1 MNKVSSNAIQA
12 QGYYSVSAHW
22 KDLFS
27 RPARKVPLDAGF
39 TCPNRDGTVSSG
51 GCSFCNA
58 NGSGTGLHRAMSLTQ
73 QWDHWRERRRAVWGE
88 VALVGYLQAFSNTH
102 GPASKLRAVLEEL
115 ATIPDLEGLCLGTRP
130 DCLDQEKIRLL
141 ADFPARELWLELG
154 LQSSNP
160 ATLARV
166 NRGHG
171 PECFARA
178 AEMAAGMGLKVLA
191 HVMAGLPGETP
202 KDWDETVRFVNAL
215 PVAGIKFHNLFVA
228 GNTPLAD
235 EYRAGLV
242 QPPTLEDYAAW
253 VGRSLTA
260 LRPDMVVHRLAAD
273 PAQGELVAPAWAGDK
288 RAVHNAIMAEIRRRG
303 IRQGMAWSGTD

>member
-1 MNKVSSNAIQA
+1 
-12 QGYYSVSAHW
+12 
-22 KDLFS
+22 
-27 RPARKVPLDAGF
+27 
-39 TCPNRDGTVSSG
+39 
-51 GCSFCNA
+51 
-58 NGSGTGLHRAMSLTQ
+58 
-73 QWDHWRERRRAVWGE
+73 VWGE

-102 GPASKLRAVLEEL
+102 GPATKLRAVLEEL

-178 AEMAAGMGLKVLA
+178 AEMAAEMGLKVLA

-202 KDWDETVRFVNAL
+202 EDWDETVRFVNAL

-228 GNTPLAD
+228 DNTPLAND
-235 EYRAGLV
+235 YRAGLV

-253 VGRSLTA
+253 VGRSLSA

-273 PAQGELVAPAWAGDK
+273 PAQGELVAPVWAGDK
-288 RAVHNAIMAEIRRRG
+288 RAVHNTIMAEIRRGG
-303 IRQGMAWSGTD
+303 IRQGMAWSGLD